1 MQMEKKKILYYMDLN
16 KWYEP
21 WRVEKD
27 RREEEE
33 ALHEEKMRQ
42 NNYRPITK
50 KTPLMINGTRRK

>member
-1 MQMEKKKILYYMDLN
+1 MEKKKILYYMDLN

-42 NNYRPITK
+42 NNYQPITQK

>member
-42 NNYRPITK
+42 NNYRPITQ